1 MRCASRSPCSPSM
14 VKKPRFGSTS
24 FVSAK
29 APPPANCLAS
39 QLKFSTCQA
48 AVEASTTGF
57 GLKGHI
63 PSTCDIRGE
72 YAQQNCSKINA
83 VKNEDSESFCGTSRK
98 GCLGP
103 AFLRV
108 SVSCSL

>member
-1 MRCASRSPCSPSM
+1 MRCTSTSPCSPSV
-14 VKKPRFGSTS
+14 VKKPGLGSTS

-48 AVEASTTGF
+48 AVESSTTGF

-63 PSTCDIRGE
+63 PFTRGSLRSDNVR
-72 YAQQNCSKINA
+72 QNCTEIDA
-83 VKNEDSESFCGTSRK
+83 VKDQDSESFCGTSRK
-98 GCLGP
+98 GCLPGKTDE
-103 AFLRV
+103 
-108 SVSCSL
+108 